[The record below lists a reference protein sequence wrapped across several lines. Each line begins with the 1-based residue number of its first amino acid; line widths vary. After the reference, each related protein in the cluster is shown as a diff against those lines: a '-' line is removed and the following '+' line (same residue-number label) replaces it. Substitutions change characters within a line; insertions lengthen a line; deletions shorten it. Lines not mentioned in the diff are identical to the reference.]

1 MRRVAI
7 VTGASRGIGKA
18 CAIKLAEDGIDIV
31 VNYNNSEEAAT
42 KVVEEIK
49 KLGCDAIAVKAD
61 VSKNSD
67 VKMLFKEAH
76 NHFGRLDI
84 LVNNVG
90 VVDDAFIMMFS
101 DSSLERSLD
110 INIKSYFYCCR
121 QAALKMFKN
130 KCGKIINI
138 SSVSSIKGLPGQS
151 VYSATKGAIDSM
163 TRVLA
168 KELSVHGIQVNSVAP
183 GFIET
188 DMTSGMDLDMKNKYA
203 ELIPLKRF
211 GTTEDVAEMVK
222 FLCLEKCT
230 YITGQVFIVDGGLS
244 L

>member
-110 INIKSYFYCCR
+110 INIKVISIV
-121 QAALKMFKN
+121 A
-130 KCGKIINI
+130 GK
-138 SSVSSIKGLPGQS
+138 
-151 VYSATKGAIDSM
+151 
-163 TRVLA
+163 R
-168 KELSVHGIQVNSVAP
+168 H
-183 GFIET
+183 
-188 DMTSGMDLDMKNKYA
+188 
-203 ELIPLKRF
+203 
-211 GTTEDVAEMVK
+211 
-222 FLCLEKCT
+222 
-230 YITGQVFIVDGGLS
+230 
-244 L
+244 